1 MKVKHILAIIILGVT
16 GVILG
21 ALFKIQHWPGSHKI
35 LLIALGLESL
45 GGILMIWKLISIKD
59 FSNFLNK

>member
-21 ALFKIQHWPGSHKI
+21 ALFQIQHWPGSHKI
-35 LLIALGLESL
+35 LLVSLGLESL